1 MKKTVR
7 LSESQLKKLFIST
20 INEEKK
26 KKSKKCEVT
35 LEVPAVICD
44 MCKESGMSNEEICD
58 LYQNFMMDILGF
70 NDESEKEVFMNWADS
85 QGITQ
90 DGDFDDEDE
99 EEDFDDEEDYDDE
112 EEGDEDEEEDYDE
125 EDFEDDEEEDYDEEE
140 D

>member
-99 EEDFDDEEDYDDE
+99 DYDDEEEEDYDDE

>member
-70 NDESEKEVFMNWADS
+70 NDESEKDVFMNWADS

-99 EEDFDDEEDYDDE
+99 DYDDEEEEDYDDE

>member
-85 QGITQ
+85 QGMTQ
-90 DGDFDDEDE
+90 DGDFDDE
-99 EEDFDDEEDYDDE
+99 EEDYDDDE
-112 EEGDEDEEEDYDE
+112 EEEDEEDYDE